1 MNVRVRKM
9 KYVIYVFAVLALAL
23 GMFFLTYDF
32 NSSDNSTSYKD
43 ITPKDAKEMLD
54 SNKDVI
60 LLDVR
65 TLAEYEE
72 KHIPN
77 STLLPL
83 SELMDKATLV
93 IKDKDMPILVYC
105 RSGNR
110 SVTASLALIELGYK
124 NVYNLGGIIDWP
136 YETTSGK

>member
-1 MNVRVRKM
+1 
-9 KYVIYVFAVLALAL
+9 
-23 GMFFLTYDF
+23 
-32 NSSDNSTSYKD
+32 
-43 ITPKDAKEMLD
+43 MLD